1 MRCADL
7 CELETVEGETPSPSA
22 PPLVAIATT
31 VHCMGTCPRKKV
43 IPGTNRG
50 RTNLIGVEMKT
61 RKRVSTEPIL
71 A

>member
-1 MRCADL
+1 
-7 CELETVEGETPSPSA
+7 
-22 PPLVAIATT
+22 
-31 VHCMGTCPRKKV
+31 MGTCPRKKV